1 MHSILTFTSI
11 LIILHIIIIPRKK
24 HNTLSCYT
32 LLWSLLLLA
41 GFCLFY
47 LSSKDLEQFQ
57 YIQPYH
63 WLQQLGICPHWGGI
77 TLVLDSL
84 SLLSTGLS
92 LLLVPLCVLIS
103 WNAIESF
110 KKNFYHYFFI
120 SLLLIHVFVVM
131 DLLGFSILFETI
143 LIPMFLIIVWG
154 SREEKVKAPYY
165 FFSYTLI
172 GSFLTLLTIFKIY
185 ALTGTTQYY
194 ALLHL
199 EIPRSSQYW
208 LFLGFF
214 ASLAVK
220 KPMIPYNIWL
230 AQAHVEAPIA
240 GSVLLAG
247 VLLKLGGYGFFQFSF
262 PLFPLASV
270 VFNPGI
276 KFISII
282 AVVYAAF
289 TTCWQFDIKRV
300 ITYSSVSHMGLVTM
314 GLFTH
319 Y

>member
-1 MHSILTFTSI
+1 MWLVKNSTWIRKYESQVIKSNPDTLFIFNFCHELIGKQNFSGIFFEAISLLPLKLISSWSYSHPLSYFLKIDLTLTYQKIVDICYSYLKIMYSILTFTSI

-24 HNTLSCYT
+24 HNTLSCYA

-77 TLVLDSL
+77 ILVLGSL
-84 SLLSTGLS
+84 SLLSIGLS

-110 KKNFYHYFFI
+110 KKKIYHYFFI

-131 DLLGFSILFETI
+131 DFLYYLKQFSFL
-143 LIPMFLIIVWG
+143 FLIIVWG

-172 GSFLTLLTIFKIY
+172 GSFLMLLTIFKIY
-185 ALTGTTQYY
+185 ALTGTT
-194 ALLHL
+194 
-199 EIPRSSQYW
+199 
-208 LFLGFF
+208 
-214 ASLAVK
+214 
-220 KPMIPYNIWL
+220 
-230 AQAHVEAPIA
+230 
-240 GSVLLAG
+240 
-247 VLLKLGGYGFFQFSF
+247 
-262 PLFPLASV
+262 
-270 VFNPGI
+270 
-276 KFISII
+276 
-282 AVVYAAF
+282 
-289 TTCWQFDIKRV
+289 
-300 ITYSSVSHMGLVTM
+300 
-314 GLFTH
+314 
-319 Y
+319 